1 MQYLNFLSPK
11 RNFTKDIDHIQ
22 SLSVKIE
29 KKLSAS
35 NAPDVKIDKLTL
47 EELQDINKIV
57 GLANFMLF
65 KYEDKKETRLI
76 LQHFVSIIT
85 ESAQSIGCIDDE
97 ISELILSAEDS
108 INKVKNMHS
117 KISEKSNL
125 EKSHLYGCAGANH
138 KTGSINLTNF
148 TTAINT
154 SEYQQNSQG
163 NTVQVI

>member
-11 RNFTKDIDHIQ
+11 RDFTKDIDHIQ

-35 NAPDVKIDKLTL
+35 TADFKIDKLTL

-76 LQHFVSIIT
+76 LQHFISIIT
-85 ESAQSIGCIDDE
+85 ESAQSIECVDDE

-117 KISEKSNL
+117 KLSEKSDL
-125 EKSHLYGCAGANH
+125 KKSYLCESTCEP

-148 TTAINT
+148 TTAVNP
-154 SEYQQNSQG
+154 SEYQQNSQS
-163 NTVQVI
+163 TVQVI

>member
-1 MQYLNFLSPK
+1 MQYLNFLSSK
-11 RNFTKDIDHIQ
+11 RDFTKDIDHIQ
-22 SLSVKIE
+22 SLSAKIE
-29 KKLSAS
+29 KKLST

-65 KYEDKKETRLI
+65 KYDDKKETRLI
-76 LQHFVSIIT
+76 LQHFVSIIA
-85 ESAQSIGCIDDE
+85 ESAQSIECIDDE

-117 KISEKSNL
+117 KISEKSDL
-125 EKSHLYGCAGANH
+125 EKSYLDESTGNES
-138 KTGSINLTNF
+138 KTSSINLTNF
-148 TTAINT
+148 TTAINP

-163 NTVQVI
+163 NIQVI

>member
-1 MQYLNFLSPK
+1 MQYLNFLSHK
-11 RNFTKDIDHIQ
+11 RDFTKDIDHIQ
-22 SLSVKIE
+22 SLSAKIE

-35 NAPDVKIDKLTL
+35 NVPDIKIDKLTL

-65 KYEDKKETRLI
+65 KYQDKKETRLI

-85 ESAQSIGCIDDE
+85 ESAQSIECIDDD

-117 KISEKSNL
+117 KISAKSDL
-125 EKSHLYGCAGANH
+125 EKSCLDEFADDKL
-138 KTGSINLTNF
+138 KTSSINLTNF
-148 TTAINT
+148 TTPINPF
-154 SEYQQNSQG
+154 EYQQNSQG
-163 NTVQVI
+163 STVQVI

>member
-1 MQYLNFLSPK
+1 MQYLNFINPK
-11 RNFTKDIDHIQ
+11 HGFAKDINHIQ
-22 SLSVKIE
+22 SLSAKIE
-29 KKLSAS
+29 QKLSAS
-35 NAPDVKIDKLTL
+35 TADFKIDKLTL

-76 LQHFVSIIT
+76 LQHFVSVIT
-85 ESAQSIGCIDDE
+85 ESAQSIECIDDE

-117 KISEKSNL
+117 KISEKSDL
-125 EKSHLYGCAGANH
+125 EKSYLDESDYNEP

-148 TTAINT
+148 TTAVNP

-163 NTVQVI
+163 STVQVI

>member
-1 MQYLNFLSPK
+1 MQHLNFLNSK

-22 SLSVKIE
+22 SLSEKIE
-29 KKLSAS
+29 KKLAAS

-65 KYEDKKETRLI
+65 KYDDKKETRLI

-85 ESAQSIGCIDDE
+85 ESAQSIESIDDE

-117 KISEKSNL
+117 KISEKSDL
-125 EKSHLYGCAGANH
+125 EKSYLGESSNDELE
-138 KTGSINLTNF
+138 TSSINLTNF
-148 TTAINT
+148 ITPINP

>member
-1 MQYLNFLSPK
+1 MQYLNFLSTK
-11 RNFTKDIDHIQ
+11 RDFTKDIDHIQ
-22 SLSVKIE
+22 SLSAKIE
-29 KKLSAS
+29 KKLST

-85 ESAQSIGCIDDE
+85 ESAQSIECIDDE

-117 KISEKSNL
+117 KISEKSSL
-125 EKSHLYGCAGANH
+125 EKPYLYGCSGNGSE
-138 KTGSINLTNF
+138 TGSINLTNF
-148 TTAINT
+148 ATAINT

>member
-1 MQYLNFLSPK
+1 MQYLNFLSSK
-11 RNFTKDIDHIQ
+11 RGFAKDIDHIQ
-22 SLSVKIE
+22 SLSAKIE
-29 KKLSAS
+29 KKISLSNVS
-35 NAPDVKIDKLTL
+35 DVKIDKLSL

-85 ESAQSIGCIDDE
+85 DSAQSIECIDDE

-117 KISEKSNL
+117 KISENSDLKKSYL
-125 EKSHLYGCAGANH
+125 DESAEDES
-138 KTGSINLTNF
+138 KTGSINLTKF
-148 TTAINT
+148 TTAINP

>member
-117 KISEKSNL
+117 RISEKSDL
-125 EKSHLYGCAGANH
+125 EKSYLNEFTENAP
-138 KTGSINLTNF
+138 KTSSINLTNF
-148 TTAINT
+148 TTAVNP
-154 SEYQQNSQG
+154 SEYQQNPQG

>member
-1 MQYLNFLSPK
+1 MQYLNFLNPK
-11 RNFTKDIDHIQ
+11 ADLPKDISNIR
-22 SLSVKIE
+22 SISVKIE

-85 ESAQSIGCIDDE
+85 ESAQSIECIDDD

-117 KISEKSNL
+117 KISEKSDL
-125 EKSHLYGCAGANH
+125 EKSYLDESTGNEP
-138 KTGSINLTNF
+138 KTSSINLTNF
-148 TTAINT
+148 TTAVNP
-154 SEYQQNSQG
+154 SEYQQNPQG

>member
-1 MQYLNFLSPK
+1 MQYLNFISSK
-11 RNFTKDIDHIQ
+11 RGFAPDLDNLQ
-22 SLSVKIE
+22 SLSAKLE

-35 NAPDVKIDKLTL
+35 NAPDIKIDKLTL

-85 ESAQSIGCIDDE
+85 ESAQSIECVDDE

-117 KISEKSNL
+117 KLSEKSDL
-125 EKSHLYGCAGANH
+125 KKSYLCESTCEP

-148 TTAINT
+148 TTAVNP
-154 SEYQQNSQG
+154 SEYQQNSQS
-163 NTVQVI
+163 TVQVI

>member
-1 MQYLNFLSPK
+1 MQYLNFISSK
-11 RNFTKDIDHIQ
+11 RGFAPDLDNLQ
-22 SLSVKIE
+22 SLSAKLE

-35 NAPDVKIDKLTL
+35 NAPDIKIDKLTL

-85 ESAQSIGCIDDE
+85 ESAQSIECVDDE

-117 KISEKSNL
+117 KLSEKSDL
-125 EKSHLYGCAGANH
+125 KKSYLCESTCDP

-148 TTAINT
+148 TTAVNP
-154 SEYQQNSQG
+154 SEYQQNSQS
-163 NTVQVI
+163 TVQVI

>member
-1 MQYLNFLSPK
+1 MNFLISK
-11 RNFTKDIDHIQ
+11 RGFAKDIDHIQ
-22 SLSVKIE
+22 SLSAKIE

-35 NAPDVKIDKLTL
+35 NASDVKIDKLTM

-57 GLANFMLF
+57 GLANFMLS

-76 LQHFVSIIT
+76 LQQFVSIIT
-85 ESAQSIGCIDDE
+85 ESAQSIECVDDE

-117 KISEKSNL
+117 KISEKSDL
-125 EKSHLYGCAGANH
+125 AKSYLDEFAYNDP

-148 TTAINT
+148 TTAINP

-163 NTVQVI
+163 STVQVI

>member
-1 MQYLNFLSPK
+1 MQYLNFLGP
-11 RNFTKDIDHIQ
+11 RRDFAKDIDNLQ
-22 SLSVKIE
+22 SLSAKIE

-35 NAPDVKIDKLTL
+35 NAPDIKIDKLTL

-85 ESAQSIGCIDDE
+85 ESAQSIECIDDE
-97 ISELILSAEDS
+97 ISELILSAENS

-117 KISEKSNL
+117 KISEKSDL
-125 EKSHLYGCAGANH
+125 EKSYLDEFAGDDS

-148 TTAINT
+148 TTPINT
-154 SEYQQNSQG
+154 SEYQQNSKG